1 MRSLALTVRSP
12 RISADAAYDRIR
24 QFETYPDLVDEVRSV
39 VIHADDGG
47 GPITSD
53 WEVYFRN
60 GPLRWSEVD
69 YFQKQQRRIIFEQ
82 TTGDFDVFRG
92 TWAVEP
98 LDAGCEVTFSTT
110 FDFGIPSLAGILEP
124 IAVKV
129 LKEGIALVLHRL
141 LEDAVIVD
149 DPSVQAA
156 VVAKLAD
163 SQRPV
168 PSFSA

>member
-1 MRSLALTVRSP
+1 MRSLTLTVRST
-12 RISADAAYDRIR
+12 RIAADTAYDSIR
-24 QFETYPDLVDEVRSV
+24 HFETYPDLVDEVRSV
-39 VIHADDGG
+39 VIHADDRG

-69 YFQKQQRRIIFEQ
+69 YFQDQQRRIIFEQ
-82 TTGDFDVFRG
+82 TTGDFEVFRG
-92 TWAVEP
+92 SWSVEP
-98 LDAGCEVTFSTT
+98 FDAGCEVMFNTT

-129 LKEGIALVLHRL
+129 LKEGIALVLHRIL
-141 LEDAVIVD
+141 NDAVIVG

-156 VVAKLAD
+156 VEAKLAD
-163 SQRPV
+163 PRRAV
-168 PSFSA
+168 PSLSA

>member
-1 MRSLALTVRSP
+1 MRSLTLTVRSAQ
-12 RISADAAYDRIR
+12 ISADTAYDRIR
-24 QFETYPDLVDEVRSV
+24 QFDTYPDLVDEVRSV
-39 VIHADDGG
+39 VIHEDDRGG
-47 GPITSD
+47 TITSD

-69 YFQKQQRRIIFEQ
+69 YFQKEQRKIIFEQ
-82 TTGDFDVFRG
+82 TSGDFDTFRG

-98 LDAGCEVTFSTT
+98 LGAGCEVIFNTT

-141 LEDAVIVD
+141 LEDAVLVD

-156 VVAKLAD
+156 VEAKLAD
-163 SQRPV
+163 TRRAAQIL
-168 PSFSA
+168 SA

>member
-1 MRSLALTVRSP
+1 MRSLTLTVRSA
-12 RISADAAYDRIR
+12 RITADTAYDNIR
-24 QFETYPDLVDEVRSV
+24 HFETYPDLVDEVRSV
-39 VIHADDGG
+39 VIHTDDR

-69 YFQKQQRRIIFEQ
+69 YFQDQQRRIIFEQ
-82 TTGDFDVFRG
+82 TTGDFEVFRG
-92 TWAVEP
+92 SWSVEP
-98 LDAGCEVTFSTT
+98 FEAGCEVIFDTT

-129 LKEGIALVLHRL
+129 LKEGIALVLHRIL
-141 LEDAVIVD
+141 KDAVIVG

-156 VVAKLAD
+156 VEAKLAD
-163 SQRPV
+163 PRRAA
-168 PSFSA
+168 PSLSA

>member
-1 MRSLALTVRSP
+1 MRSLTLTVRSA
-12 RISADAAYDRIR
+12 RISADTAYDRIR
-24 QFETYPDLVDEVRSV
+24 RFETYPGLVDEVRSV
-39 VIHADDGG
+39 VIHGDDGG

-60 GPLRWSEVD
+60 GPLRWSEID
-69 YFQKQQRRIIFEQ
+69 YFQEEQRKIIFEQ
-82 TTGDFDVFRG
+82 TTGDFEVFRG
-92 TWAVEP
+92 SWAVEP

-124 IAVKV
+124 IAAKV

-156 VVAKLAD
+156 VEAKLAD
-163 SQRPV
+163 SRRAAASCV
-168 PSFSA
+168 

>member
-1 MRSLALTVRSP
+1 MRSLTLTVRSA
-12 RISADAAYDRIR
+12 RISADTAYDRIR
-24 QFETYPDLVDEVRSV
+24 RFETYPDLVDEVRSV
-39 VIHADDGG
+39 VIHADDRG
-47 GPITSD
+47 GPI
-53 WEVYFRN
+53 

-69 YFQKQQRRIIFEQ
+69 YFQKQQRKIIFEQ

-92 TWAVEP
+92 SWTVEP
-98 LDAGCEVTFSTT
+98 LDAGCEVIFNTT

-156 VVAKLAD
+156 VEAKLAD
-163 SQRPV
+163 SRRATQGL
-168 PSFSA
+168 SA

>member
-1 MRSLALTVRSP
+1 MRTLTLKVRSV
-12 RISADAAYDRIR
+12 RISADTAYDRIR
-24 QFETYPDLVDEVRSV
+24 QFEKYPDLVDEVRSV
-39 VIHADDGG
+39 VIHADDRG
-47 GPITSD
+47 GPMTSD

-69 YFQKQQRRIIFEQ
+69 YFQQQQRKIIFDQ

-92 TWAVEP
+92 SWAVEP

-141 LEDAVIVD
+141 LEDAVVVE
-149 DPSVQAA
+149 DPRLRAA
-156 VVAKLAD
+156 VEAKLAG
-163 SQRPV
+163 PV
-168 PSFSA
+168 RSDLSLFT

>member
-1 MRSLALTVRSP
+1 MRSLTLTVESA

-24 QFETYPDLVDEVRSV
+24 KFETYPDLVDEVRSV
-39 VIHADDGG
+39 VVHADDRG

-69 YFQKQQRRIIFEQ
+69 YFQEQQRKIIFEQ
-82 TTGDFDVFRG
+82 TTGDFEVFRG
-92 TWAVEP
+92 SWAVEP
-98 LDAGCEVTFSTT
+98 LDGGCKVVFSTT

-156 VVAKLAD
+156 VAAKLAD
-163 SQRPV
+163 SRRATL
-168 PSFSA
+168 SA

>member
-1 MRSLALTVRSP
+1 MRSLTLTVRST
-12 RISADAAYDRIR
+12 RISADTAYGRIR
-24 QFETYPDLVDEVRSV
+24 RFDTYPDLVDEVRSV
-39 VIHADDGG
+39 VIHAEDRG

-69 YFQKQQRRIIFEQ
+69 YFQEEQRKIIFEQ
-82 TTGDFDVFRG
+82 TTGDFEIFRG
-92 TWAVEP
+92 LWAVEP
-98 LDAGCEVTFSTT
+98 LDSGCEVTFNTT

-129 LKEGIALVLHRL
+129 LKEGTALVLHRL

-149 DPSVQAA
+149 DPSLQAA
-156 VVAKLAD
+156 VEAKLAD
-163 SQRPV
+163 SRRAAASCV
-168 PSFSA
+168 

>member
-1 MRSLALTVRSP
+1 MRSLTLTVRSA
-12 RISADAAYDRIR
+12 RMAADTAYDSIR
-24 QFETYPDLVDEVRSV
+24 HFETYPDLVDEVRSV
-39 VIHADDGG
+39 VIHADDRG

-69 YFQKQQRRIIFEQ
+69 YFQTQQRKIIFEQ

-92 TWAVEP
+92 SWTVEP
-98 LDAGCEVTFSTT
+98 LDVGCEVAFNTT

-129 LKEGIALVLHRL
+129 LKEGIALVLHGL

-149 DPSVQAA
+149 DPAVQAA
-156 VVAKLAD
+156 VEAKLAG
-163 SQRPV
+163 PV
-168 PSFSA
+168 RSDLSLFT

>member
-1 MRSLALTVRSP
+1 MRSLTLTVRSA
-12 RISADAAYDRIR
+12 RISADTAYDRIR

-39 VIHADDGG
+39 VIHEDDRGG
-47 GPITSD
+47 TTTSD

-69 YFQKQQRRIIFEQ
+69 YFQKEQRKITFEQ
-82 TTGDFDVFRG
+82 TSGDFDTFRG

-141 LEDAVIVD
+141 LEDAVLVE

-156 VVAKLAD
+156 VEAKLAD
-163 SQRPV
+163 TRRAAKSL
-168 PSFSA
+168 SA

>member
-1 MRSLALTVRSP
+1 MRSLTLTVRSA
-12 RISADAAYDRIR
+12 RISADMAYDRIR
-24 QFETYPDLVDEVRSV
+24 HFETYPDLVDEVRSV
-39 VIHADDGG
+39 VIHAHDRG

-69 YFQKQQRRIIFEQ
+69 YFQKQQRKIIFEQ

-92 TWAVEP
+92 SWTVEP
-98 LDAGCEVTFSTT
+98 LDVGCEVIFSTT

-156 VVAKLAD
+156 IQVKLAD
-163 SQRPV
+163 SRREA
-168 PSFSA
+168 PSLSA